1 MNKKINPPKKSK
13 GDYAHSLIKATA
25 GAVPVAGSFLSEF
38 VETIIT
44 PPYTKRQNEWMQEVA
59 NKMEELQEKVT
70 SFKTE
75 SLKEND
81 LFLDAM
87 IIATKSAIA
96 TSSRD
101 KRQQLLNAVQ
111 NVALN
116 NENQN
121 LIVNSIFLNLIDKF
135 TDAHIV
141 ICKILESPN
150 QFRATR
156 GEFDT
161 KETYRELINKAL
173 THLDKDIVNII
184 VKELY
189 DTRLIIL
196 GPLDIDN
203 LPPLMQEGV
212 PQITDLGRKFLEFI
226 SKPNLDAQ

>member
-161 KETYRELINKAL
+161 KETYRELINKIL
-173 THLDKDIVNII
+173 TDIDKNIVDII
-184 VKELY
+184 VKELF
-189 DTRLIIL
+189 DNGLITISTP
-196 GPLDIDN
+196 GLDN
-203 LPPLMQEGV
+203 VPPFMQEGMSR
-212 PQITDLGRKFLEFI
+212 ITTFGKSFLNFI
-226 SKPNLDAQ
+226 AEPSLDSQ